1 VRRFRAL
8 GALVIGGAVVFAAC
22 GGGGADAPDGSRSIR
37 VPGPDGAELSA
48 RVAGAGPVT
57 LVLAHGAGTDM
68 SSWYAAM
75 DDFAG
80 AGYRVIAFDARGV
93 GDSEGAFTTGPA
105 ARAEDI
111 EAVVRDARRKGA
123 EQVVVMG
130 SSLGSAAMFEAAA
143 KDELAAVV
151 GVSPASIPTIAGT
164 VTEPGFFVASRGDTG
179 PAANAREL
187 GEAFDHP
194 ARIVDGS
201 IHGADLFADHPEA
214 IRAVLAFL
222 AGTVPAHG

>member
-1 VRRFRAL
+1 M
-8 GALVIGGAVVFAAC
+8 LVLAAC
-22 GGGGADAPDGSRSIR
+22 GSEGADTPEGSRAIR
-37 VPGPDGAELSA
+37 VPGPQGAELSA
-48 RVAGAGPVT
+48 RVAGRGPVT

-80 AGYRVIAFDARGV
+80 AGYRVVAFDARGV
-93 GDSEGAFTTGPA
+93 GDSEGEFTTDPA

-111 EAVVRDARRKGA
+111 EAVVRDSRRKGA
-123 EQVVVMG
+123 TKVVVMG
-130 SSLGSAAMFEAAA
+130 SSLGSAAMLEAAGR
-143 KDELAAVV
+143 DDLAAIV
-151 GVSPASIPTIAGT
+151 GVSPASIPAGAGA
-164 VTEPGFFVASRGDTG
+164 VTEPAFFVASRGDTG

-187 GEAFDHP
+187 GKRFRRP

-222 AGTVPAHG
+222 AGTVPAHAGSGPARR

>member
-1 VRRFRAL
+1 
-8 GALVIGGAVVFAAC
+8 
-22 GGGGADAPDGSRSIR
+22 
-37 VPGPDGAELSA
+37 
-48 RVAGAGPVT
+48 
-57 LVLAHGAGTDM
+57 M
-68 SSWYAAM
+68 
-75 DDFAG
+75 
-80 AGYRVIAFDARGV
+80 
-93 GDSEGAFTTGPA
+93 
-105 ARAEDI
+105 
-111 EAVVRDARRKGA
+111 RDARRKGA
-123 EQVVVMG
+123 TKVVVMG
-130 SSLGSAAMFEAAA
+130 SSLGAAAMFDAAA

-151 GVSPASIPTIAGT
+151 GVSPASIPTVAGA

-187 GEAFDHP
+187 GEAFDRP

>member
-1 VRRFRAL
+1 VA
-8 GALVIGGAVVFAAC
+8 GAALVLAAC
-22 GGGGADAPDGSRSIR
+22 GGDGADTPAGSRSIR
-37 VPGPDGAELSA
+37 VPGPEGAELSA
-48 RVAGAGPVT
+48 RVAGDGPVT

-75 DDFAG
+75 DDWAD
-80 AGYRVIAFDARGV
+80 AGYRVVAFDARGV
-93 GDSEGAFTTGPA
+93 GDSEGAFTTDPA

-123 EQVVVMG
+123 SAVVVMG
-130 SSLGSAAMFEAAA
+130 SSLGSAAMLEAAA
-143 KDELAAVV
+143 RDDFAAVV
-151 GVSPASIPTIAGT
+151 GVSPASIPPAVDA

-187 GEAFDHP
+187 GERFDRR

-201 IHGADLFADHPEA
+201 VHGADLFADHPEA

-222 AGTVPAHG
+222 AGTVPAHA

>member
-1 VRRFRAL
+1 LRAL
-8 GALVIGGAVVFAAC
+8 GALVAGGALVLAAC
-22 GGGGADAPDGSRSIR
+22 GGGTDAPDGSRVIR
-37 VPGPDGAELSA
+37 VPGPTGAELSA
-48 RVAGAGPVT
+48 RVVGDGPVT

-75 DDFAG
+75 DDFASG
-80 AGYRVIAFDARGV
+80 GYRVVAFDARGV
-93 GDSEGAFTTGPA
+93 GDSEGAFTTDPA
-105 ARAEDI
+105 ARAADI
-111 EAVVRDARRKGA
+111 EAVVRDARRQGA
-123 EQVVVMG
+123 SKVVVMG
-130 SSLGSAAMFEAAA
+130 SSLGSAAMLEAAA
-143 KDELAAVV
+143 RDDFAAVV
-151 GVSPASIPTIAGT
+151 GVSPASIPPVVSA

-187 GEAFDHP
+187 GQRFDRP
-194 ARIVDGS
+194 ARIVGGS